1 MRHPG
6 KLLAIVPPLLIAA
19 AAEVLAQA
27 DPVSRS
33 WNQPVEPFR
42 IAGNLYYVGAS
53 DVTSFLVTTREGH
66 ILIDGG
72 FEETAPRI
80 VANIR
85 RLGFRIE
92 DVKMLLASHAHYDHA
107 GGLAALKRASGA
119 TFHASRGDA
128 PLFTRGGRRDP
139 QFRDRFPFPP
149 IEPDRLVEEGERITL
164 GEATMVAR
172 LTPGHTPGCT
182 TWTTTIR
189 DGGAAYD
196 VVFLCS
202 PTVPAPYRLTANR
215 RYPEAVADYR
225 RQFETLRSLEPDIW
239 LASHGSFFDLEGKRK
254 SGSFVDPAGY
264 RAFVDA
270 QERAFQEHLAGETIV
285 LHDITVID
293 GTGAAAQAHRDVV
306 LSGGRIAAIEDA
318 GTFPHPEGARV
329 IDGTGKFLIP
339 GLVDM
344 HAHVAGDVM
353 NERGE
358 PGDRWEREVALSFLR
373 TLLAFGVTTVR
384 DPGAIT
390 ADALALRS
398 ALRSGE
404 LEGPELF
411 TAGRILSHSD
421 FRPPPFAPVAD
432 ETDVREEIRW
442 QALLGVD
449 FVKLYSSMPPELVAV
464 AIEEAHGLGLPVI
477 GHLQRTTWT
486 EAARL
491 GIDGLEHAAPW
502 SPAYVREADRAA
514 MPDGMLGRVHWLE
527 HLDQALVGEMIEA
540 LVEHRVVVDPTLMA
554 TMKTKFW
561 ADDPRWTES
570 PDLALVPES
579 VRRGWAAGGF
589 TRSWSAEDFARAK
602 RAWPLLLGLVKQMYD
617 RGVHLVAG
625 TDMPTPWIVP
635 GASLHDELQLL
646 AEAGIPPLQVI
657 RIATSNAARAL
668 GRAHELGAIRPGLRA
683 DLIVLSRDPLES
695 IANTRAIEM
704 VIQNGAV
711 VAGPPGGG

>member
-1 MRHPG
+1 M
-6 KLLAIVPPLLIAA
+6 KANSVIPLLLVLV
-19 AAEVLAQA
+19 AAEVLAQG

-33 WNQPVEPFR
+33 WNQPVDPFR

-53 DVTSFLVTTREGH
+53 DVTSFLITTREGH

-72 FEETAPRI
+72 FEETAPMI
-80 VANIR
+80 IANVR

-92 DVKMLLASHAHYDHA
+92 DVRVLVASHAHYDHA
-107 GGLAALKRASGA
+107 GGLAALEQASGA
-119 TFHASRGDA
+119 TFYSSRGDA
-128 PLFTRGGRRDP
+128 PLFERGGRRDP

-149 IEPDRLVEEGERITL
+149 IEPDRLIEDGGEITL
-164 GEATMVAR
+164 GDATLVAR

-182 TWTTTIR
+182 TWTTMTR
-189 DGGAAYD
+189 DEVATYD

-202 PTVPAPYRLTANR
+202 PTVPASYRLTANR
-215 RYPEAVADYR
+215 RYPDAAADYR
-225 RQFETLRSLEPDIW
+225 RQFETLRSLDPDIW
-239 LASHGSFFDLEGKRK
+239 LASHGSFFDLQGKRRA
-254 SGSFVDPAGY
+254 GSFVDPEGY
-264 RAFVDA
+264 RAFLEA
-270 QERAFQEHLAGETIV
+270 QEHAFQEHVARESIV

-293 GTGAAAQAHRDVV
+293 GTGAAAQARRDVV
-306 LSGGRIAAIEDA
+306 LSDGRIAAIEDA
-318 GTFPHPEGARV
+318 ATFTRPDGARV
-329 IDGTGKFLIP
+329 IDGTGKFVIP

-353 NERGE
+353 DEKGE
-358 PGDRWEREVALSFLR
+358 PGDRWDREVALSFLR

-390 ADALALRS
+390 ADALVLRS
-398 ALRSGE
+398 ALRAGE
-404 LEGPELF
+404 LEGPELL
-411 TAGRILSHSD
+411 TAGRILNHSD

-432 ETDVREEIRW
+432 EKAVREEIRW

-449 FVKLYSSMPPELVAV
+449 FIKVYSSMPPELVAA

-502 SPAYVREADRAA
+502 SAAYVEEPHRAA
-514 MPDGMLGRVHWLE
+514 MPDGMFGRVYWLE
-527 HLDQALVGEMIEA
+527 HLDQARIDEMIDA
-540 LVEHRVVVDPTLMA
+540 LVEFHVVVDPTLMA

-561 ADDPRWTES
+561 ADDPRWTEN
-570 PDLALVPES
+570 PDIALVPES
-579 VRRGWAAGGF
+579 VRKGWAAGGF
-589 TRSWSAEDFARAK
+589 TKSWSAEDFSRAK
-602 RAWPLLLGLVKQMYD
+602 RAWPILLGMIRRMYE

-625 TDMPTPWIVP
+625 TDTPTPWIVP

-657 RIATSNAARAL
+657 RIATSSAARAL
-668 GRAHELGAIRPGLRA
+668 GREHELGSIRPGLRA
-683 DLIVLSRDPLES
+683 DLIVLSKNPEES
-695 IANTRAIEM
+695 IANTRSIEM
-704 VIQNGAV
+704 VIQKGAV
-711 VAGPPGGG
+711 VAGSP

>member
-1 MRHPG
+1 M
-6 KLLAIVPPLLIAA
+6 KANSVIPLLLVLV

-33 WNQPVEPFR
+33 WNQPVDPFR

-53 DVTSFLVTTREGH
+53 DVTSFLITTREGH

-72 FEETAPRI
+72 FEETAPMI
-80 VANIR
+80 IANVR

-92 DVKMLLASHAHYDHA
+92 DVRVLLASHAHYDHA
-107 GGLAALKRASGA
+107 GGLAALEQASGA
-119 TFHASRGDA
+119 TFYSSRGDA
-128 PLFTRGGRRDP
+128 PLFERGGRRDP

-149 IEPDRLVEEGERITL
+149 IEPDRLIEDGGEITL
-164 GEATMVAR
+164 GDATLVAR

-182 TWTTTIR
+182 TWTTTTR
-189 DGGAAYD
+189 DEVASYD

-202 PTVPAPYRLTANR
+202 PTVPASYRLTANR
-215 RYPEAVADYR
+215 RYPDAAADYR
-225 RQFETLRSLEPDIW
+225 RQFETLRSLDPDIW
-239 LASHGSFFDLEGKRK
+239 LASHGSFFDLQGKRRA
-254 SGSFVDPAGY
+254 GSFVDPEGY
-264 RAFVDA
+264 RAFLQA
-270 QERAFQEHLAGETIV
+270 QERAFQEHVAGESIV

-293 GTGAAAQAHRDVV
+293 GTGAAAQARRDVV
-306 LSGGRIAAIEDA
+306 LSDGRIAAIEDA
-318 GTFPHPEGARV
+318 ATFTRPDGARV
-329 IDGTGKFLIP
+329 IDGTGKFVIP

-353 NERGE
+353 DEKGE
-358 PGDRWEREVALSFLR
+358 PGDRWDREVALSFLR

-390 ADALALRS
+390 ADALVLRS
-398 ALRSGE
+398 ALRAGE
-404 LEGPELF
+404 LEGPELL
-411 TAGRILSHSD
+411 TAGRILNHSD

-432 ETDVREEIRW
+432 EKAVREEIRW

-449 FVKLYSSMPPELVAV
+449 FIKVYSSMPPELVAA

-502 SPAYVREADRAA
+502 SAAYVEEPHRAA
-514 MPDGMLGRVHWLE
+514 MPDGMFGRVYWLE
-527 HLDQALVGEMIEA
+527 HLDQARIDEMIDA
-540 LVEHRVVVDPTLMA
+540 LVEFHVVVDPTLMA

-561 ADDPRWTES
+561 ADDPRWTEN
-570 PDLALVPES
+570 PDIALVPES
-579 VRRGWAAGGF
+579 VRKGWAAGGF
-589 TRSWSAEDFARAK
+589 TKSWSAEDFSRAK
-602 RAWPLLLGLVKQMYD
+602 RAWPILLGMIRRMYE

-625 TDMPTPWIVP
+625 TDTPTPWIVP

-657 RIATSNAARAL
+657 RIATSSAARAL
-668 GRAHELGAIRPGLRA
+668 GREHELGSIRPGLRA
-683 DLIVLSRDPLES
+683 DLIVLSKNPEES
-695 IANTRAIEM
+695 IANTRSIEM
-704 VIQNGAV
+704 VIQKGAV
-711 VAGPPGGG
+711 VAGSP

>member
-1 MRHPG
+1 MRHPT
-6 KLLAIVPPLLIAA
+6 KPLACLALLLVVT
-19 AAEVLAQA
+19 AAEALAQA

-53 DVTSFLVTTREGH
+53 DVTSFLLTTPEGH
-66 ILIDGG
+66 FLIDGG
-72 FEETAPRI
+72 FEETAPMI
-80 VANIR
+80 LANVG
-85 RLGFRIE
+85 RLGFRVE
-92 DVKMLLASHAHYDHA
+92 DVRVLLASHAHYDHA
-107 GGLAALKRASGA
+107 GGLAALRRASGA
-119 TFHASRGDA
+119 TFHSSRGDA
-128 PLFTRGGRRDP
+128 PLFARGGRRDP

-149 IEPDRLVEEGERITL
+149 IEPDRVIEDGEEVTVGDTTL
-164 GEATMVAR
+164 VAR

-189 DGGAAYD
+189 DGAAAYD

-215 RYPEAVADYR
+215 RYPGAVADYR
-225 RQFETLRSLEPDIW
+225 RQFEVLRSLEPDIW
-239 LASHGSFFDLEGKRK
+239 LASHGSFFDLQGKRER
-254 SGSFVDPAGY
+254 GSFVDREGY
-264 RAFVDA
+264 RSFVEA
-270 QERAFQEHLAGETIV
+270 QERAFQRHLAGETLV
-285 LHDITVID
+285 LHDVTVID

-306 LSGGRIAAIEDA
+306 VSDGRIAAIEDA
-318 GTFPHPEGARV
+318 GAFAHPDGARV
-329 IDGTGKFLIP
+329 IAGTGRFLIP

-353 NERGE
+353 DENGE

-390 ADALALRS
+390 ADALVLRS

-404 LEGPELF
+404 IEGPELF

-432 ETDVREEIRW
+432 EGEVREEIRW

-449 FVKLYSSMPPELVAV
+449 FIKLYSSMPPALVAV
-464 AIEEAHGLGLPVI
+464 AVEEAHGLGLPVI

-502 SPAYVREADRAA
+502 SPAYVREAHRAA

-527 HLDQALVGEMIEA
+527 HLDQALVDEMIDA
-540 LVEHRVVVDPTLMA
+540 LVQHRVVVDPTLMA

-561 ADDPRWTES
+561 ANDPRWTES
-570 PDLALVPES
+570 PDLALVPER
-579 VRRGWAAGGF
+579 VRKGWAAGGF

-602 RAWPLLLGLVKQMYD
+602 KAWPILLDLIGRMHD

-625 TDMPTPWIVP
+625 TDTPTPWIVP
-635 GASLHDELQLL
+635 GPSLHDELQLL
-646 AEAGIPPLQVI
+646 AEAGIPPLEVL

-668 GRAHELGAIRPGLRA
+668 GRERELGSIRPGLRA
-683 DLIVLSRDPLES
+683 DLIVLSRDPVES

-711 VAGPPGGG
+711 VAGPP